1 MHKLKIGDIK
11 PPTKKKLGYGDM
23 PTLKIQFNRIQHRLI
38 DIIKSWRLMETHESY
53 FHEETMEE
61 VRTIENSMD
70 EILEDHEKQLGKVA
84 LVCIQQI
91 IKLKFFKAKAHW
103 DSTYEDAF
111 LMDGNADN
119 YHEYNKI
126 GKDNPVLR
134 ESRPVGDKDW
144 LLNTAKRLLRYGS

>member
-1 MHKLKIGDIK
+1 MHKIK
-11 PPTKKKLGYGDM
+11 EGLELYPMLR
-23 PTLKIQFNRIQHRLI
+23 IQFDRIQRRLTN
-38 DIIKSWRLMETHESY
+38 IIKSWRLMPRERIVWN
-53 FHEETMEE
+53 EETMEE
-61 VRTIENSMD
+61 KWHIPSDITAVLD
-70 EILEDHEKQLGKVA
+70 KHEKELGKVA

-91 IKLKFFKAKAHW
+91 IKLKFYEERGHW
-103 DSTYEDAF
+103 DINYEDAF

-134 ESRPVGDKDW
+134 DDLASDKDW

>member
-1 MHKLKIGDIK
+1 MQDIK
-11 PPTKKKLGYGDM
+11 QPILKEVGHELR
-23 PTLKIQFNRIQHRLI
+23 PTLVIQFDRIRRRLTN
-38 DIIKSWRLMETHESY
+38 IIKSWRLMETRESY
-53 FHEETMEE
+53 FHEETMDE
-61 VRTIENSMD
+61 VRIIENSMD

-91 IKLKFFKAKAHW
+91 IKLRFFRERGHW
-103 DSTYEDAF
+103 DSAYEDAF

-119 YHEYNKI
+119 YHEYSKI

-134 ESRPVGDKDW
+134 DEWASDEDW

>member
-23 PTLKIQFNRIQHRLI
+23 PTLKIQFDRIQRRLI

-91 IKLKFFKAKAHW
+91 IKLKFFKAKAVW
-103 DSTYEDAF
+103 NSSSFCPAF

-134 ESRPVGDKDW
+134 DDLASDKDW

>member
-1 MHKLKIGDIK
+1 MQDIK
-11 PPTKKKLGYGDM
+11 QPILKEVGHELM
-23 PTLKIQFNRIQHRLI
+23 PTLVIQFDRIRRRLTN
-38 DIIKSWRLMETHESY
+38 IIKSWRLMETRESY

-91 IKLKFFKAKAHW
+91 IKLRFFRERKHW

-134 ESRPVGDKDW
+134 DNLASDKDW